1 MIDKLFPII
10 NPVGRIRLNGGSLAA
25 LTARPSASVVRPTA
39 AATAAV
45 VAVAVITATVVPPVE
60 VTAAGARR
68 TVVGSRI
75 GSRIRSRI
83 RSRIVELIRTH
94 LVSPLLRPIP

>member
-1 MIDKLFPII
+1 M
-10 NPVGRIRLNGGSLAA
+10 NPVGRIRLNGGSMAA

-45 VAVAVITATVVPPVE
+45 VAVAVITATVIPPVE

-83 RSRIVELIRTH
+83 VVLIRPH
-94 LVSPLLRPIP
+94 LVSPLLCPIP

>member
-1 MIDKLFPII
+1 MVNKLFPIV
-10 NPVGRIRLNGGSLAA
+10 NPVGRIRLDGGSMAA
-25 LTARPSASVVRPTA
+25 LTARPSASVVRPT
-39 AATAAV
+39 ATAAV

-75 GSRIRSRI
+75 GSRPD
-83 RSRIVELIRTH
+83 

>member
-1 MIDKLFPII
+1 M
-10 NPVGRIRLNGGSLAA
+10 NPVGRIRLNGGSMAA

-68 TVVGSRI
+68 TVVGSRV
-75 GSRIRSRI
+75 GSRI
-83 RSRIVELIRTH
+83 VVLIRPH